1 MTIAERLGPIQSEI
15 LSEEMRVSESNPVMA
30 TPAALAAG
38 VAASGVLVGAFVGGF
53 QVGQALGG

>member
-1 MTIAERLGPIQSEI
+1 MSIAERLQSSHQEI
-15 LSEEMRVSESNPVMA
+15 RSDKMKVSESSPVMA